1 MDRGGWRLRQG
12 YPSLSVFY
20 LLFYFHLV
28 VQVMNVGMS
37 LGQGSMKAEFLV
49 IERDGWGARK
59 TAVKTRTWK
68 AFPAPEVKIS
78 ELPW

>member
-1 MDRGGWRLRQG
+1 
-12 YPSLSVFY
+12 
-20 LLFYFHLV
+20 
-28 VQVMNVGMS
+28 MNVGMS

-59 TAVKTRTWK
+59 TVVKTRTWK